1 MLSRPGIHA
10 LRFCGPQTTSLSKL
24 ITESRIS
31 WTGKYKTGWSLYP
44 WYRLLKDLKI
54 LAMTILKSKDIAE
67 MQKTPRI
74 LLTKKIMSSKK
85 IKSTLCQTKII
96 SLNLTQVRW
105 PFLTSNDVGDNKIHS
120 DLHYK
125 KKGEKDR
132 VSNNF
137 NACDTAQYK
146 EQKQKKKSD
155 LEYTKASLAK
165 IFSVS
170 ESMIHSSILQHSD
183 PFTTSIKWSL
193 MH

>member
-1 MLSRPGIHA
+1 
-10 LRFCGPQTTSLSKL
+10 
-24 ITESRIS
+24 
-31 WTGKYKTGWSLYP
+31 
-44 WYRLLKDLKI
+44 
-54 LAMTILKSKDIAE
+54 MTILKSKDIAE
-67 MQKTPRI
+67 MQKTPQI

-105 PFLTSNDVGDNKIHS
+105 PFLTSNDVGDNKIHL

-165 IFSVS
+165 NFLNFRIYDS
-170 ESMIHSSILQHSD
+170 
-183 PFTTSIKWSL
+183 
-193 MH
+193 

>member
-1 MLSRPGIHA
+1 M
-10 LRFCGPQTTSLSKL
+10 
-24 ITESRIS
+24 
-31 WTGKYKTGWSLYP
+31 YP

-155 LEYTKASLAK
+155 LEYTKASLEFW
-165 IFSVS
+165 IS
-170 ESMIHSSILQHSD
+170 ESTSQSIFYGL
-183 PFTTSIKWSL
+183 
-193 MH
+193 

>member
-1 MLSRPGIHA
+1 
-10 LRFCGPQTTSLSKL
+10 
-24 ITESRIS
+24 
-31 WTGKYKTGWSLYP
+31 
-44 WYRLLKDLKI
+44 
-54 LAMTILKSKDIAE
+54 MTILKSKDIAE

-74 LLTKKIMSSKK
+74 LLTKKIMSLKK

-105 PFLTSNDVGDNKIHS
+105 PFVTSNDVGDNKIHS

-155 LEYTKASLAK
+155 LEYTKASLEFW
-165 IFSVS
+165 IS
-170 ESMIHSSILQHSD
+170 ESTSQSIFYGL
-183 PFTTSIKWSL
+183 
-193 MH
+193 

>member
-1 MLSRPGIHA
+1 
-10 LRFCGPQTTSLSKL
+10 
-24 ITESRIS
+24 
-31 WTGKYKTGWSLYP
+31 
-44 WYRLLKDLKI
+44 
-54 LAMTILKSKDIAE
+54 MTILKSKDIAE
-67 MQKTPRI
+67 MQKTPQI

-105 PFLTSNDVGDNKIHS
+105 PFLTSNDVDDNKIHS

-155 LEYTKASLAK
+155 LEYTKDGLD
-165 IFSVS
+165 
-170 ESMIHSSILQHSD
+170 L
-183 PFTTSIKWSL
+183 P
-193 MH
+193 

>member
-1 MLSRPGIHA
+1 
-10 LRFCGPQTTSLSKL
+10 
-24 ITESRIS
+24 
-31 WTGKYKTGWSLYP
+31 
-44 WYRLLKDLKI
+44 
-54 LAMTILKSKDIAE
+54 MTILKSKDIAE

-105 PFLTSNDVGDNKIHS
+105 PFVTSNDVGDNKIHS

-155 LEYTKASLAK
+155 LEYTKASLAFW
-165 IFSVS
+165 ISESVS
-170 ESMIHSSILQHSD
+170 R
-183 PFTTSIKWSL
+183 SL
-193 MH
+193 MDNGRSCPKSREWFISPSVFTKTATWLHWHNGQQQIFCGHFQNGHFLANIGHFGWWSKQSTFRISHP

>member
-1 MLSRPGIHA
+1 MVFRPPVCA
-10 LRFCGPQTTSLSKL
+10 WL

-31 WTGKYKTGWSLYP
+31 WNEQFKTGWSLYP

-74 LLTKKIMSSKK
+74 LLTKKITSSKK

-96 SLNLTQVRW
+96 SLNLTQVSW

-155 LEYTKASLAK
+155 LEYTKASLEFW
-165 IFSVS
+165 IS
-170 ESMIHSSILQHSD
+170 ESTSQSIFYGL
-183 PFTTSIKWSL
+183 
-193 MH
+193 

>member
-1 MLSRPGIHA
+1 
-10 LRFCGPQTTSLSKL
+10 
-24 ITESRIS
+24 
-31 WTGKYKTGWSLYP
+31 
-44 WYRLLKDLKI
+44 
-54 LAMTILKSKDIAE
+54 MTILKSKDIAE

-155 LEYTKASLAK
+155 LEYTKASLEFWISESVSRSLIDNGRSCPKSRAWFMTHKLWVLQSLQKRPLGSTDTTANSK
-165 IFSVS
+165 IFAATFKLVISVRNIGHFS
-170 ESMIHSSILQHSD
+170 R
-183 PFTTSIKWSL
+183 WSKQSTFR
-193 MH
+193 MSHP